1 MFKENPAASI
11 YVRALKCYNNCP
23 LSFFITRPHASSLHA
38 YCLFDKKNGTAKVMH
53 HCSLFIN
60 EDAETQKTRRR
71 DVKDVKLD
79 EGGQKVLT

>member
-1 MFKENPAASI
+1 MPVVCMHIAFLI
-11 YVRALKCYNNCP
+11 
-23 LSFFITRPHASSLHA
+23 
-38 YCLFDKKNGTAKVMH
+38 KKNGTTKVMH

-79 EGGQKVLT
+79 EGGQKVLTLSDKNK